1 MFKLFLSQG
10 IDLVRINKAICIQLS
25 VNPNTHKKLCEGK
38 RCRLVF
44 SNPLRS
50 KKKISEGKIIMTYTI
65 RVMPNKVVRLYGK
78 KAIHDPFFLI
88 AESLDSLD
96 FVSLIQR
103 NFGEA
108 S

>member
-1 MFKLFLSQG
+1 
-10 IDLVRINKAICIQLS
+10 
-25 VNPNTHKKLCEGK
+25 
-38 RCRLVF
+38 
-44 SNPLRS
+44 
-50 KKKISEGKIIMTYTI
+50 MTYTI

-78 KAIHDPFFLI
+78 KAIRDPFFLI

-108 S
+108 SWKSEIIFILSALLIEALSILGKTLTP

>member
-1 MFKLFLSQG
+1 
-10 IDLVRINKAICIQLS
+10 
-25 VNPNTHKKLCEGK
+25 
-38 RCRLVF
+38 
-44 SNPLRS
+44 
-50 KKKISEGKIIMTYTI
+50 MTYTI